1 MKLALAES
9 VVAVLKGSQRP
20 LGAYAIADKITATSG
35 ARCYANS
42 VYRCLATLIDKGRI
56 QPIATVNG
64 YVLIDADHNNADRLI
79 WLICEECQRCDS
91 VPGLSAHTAINEIAL
106 ARQFQPLRQIIEI
119 VGSCATCRTQRVS

>member
-9 VVAVLKGSQRP
+9 VVAVLKGSQKP

-42 VYRCLATLIDKGRI
+42 VYRCLAMLIEQGRV
-56 QPIATVNG
+56 QPIASVNG
-64 YVLIDADHNNADRLI
+64 YVLNDTDGDSADRLI

-91 VPGLSAHTAINEIAL
+91 VPGLFAHTAINEIAL
-106 ARQFQPLRQIIEI
+106 AKQFRPLRQIIEI
-119 VGSCATCRTQRVS
+119 VGSCAACRIQRVS